1 MIYGIEDT
9 TLTALGD
16 TIRNKLNV
24 EPYVKP
30 DTFKLNYS
38 LSQND
43 DIDTTRSFSFEGAS
57 KIKAIIDVV
66 WDNKQNKFPN
76 PVCVAPGIFKNDAII
91 PSSSRVI
98 TLDKNTQFPIT
109 IIVDGR
115 DISFGITQ
123 GNGFETANV
132 SVELFALDADG
143 NDYFLTPLEMINKIS
158 NMDVLPPEAYEITGN
173 CENMFAHG
181 RFNWL
186 INKYGNKIITN
197 NITATSMMFYSNSTL
212 EEIPFVINCDTTK
225 SFSIASMFAYCY
237 KLKTPPIMTVKPT
250 SMSSV
255 FNSCHNLRRIPDNY
269 FDTWIWT
276 TDYSSAGSTANTMSS
291 IFQYCYSLRHYPEA
305 VYQHI
310 NPKANYSNTIYNYMI
325 SKCYSIDELMNIPV
339 YTETIYTSNM
349 FRDSFTE
356 CDRLMNMTFA
366 VQDDGTPYAV
376 KWKSQ
381 TIDLSTAGHFGGFNL
396 PEESRCVQ
404 YNSGITTDKRVSN
417 DETYHLLK
425 NDPDWYCG
433 STTRYSRYNHDS
445 AVRTINSLPDAS
457 AYLATTSGTNTIKF
471 KGEAGSAT
479 DGGAINTLTAEEIAV
494 ATAKGWTV
502 SLA

>member
-1 MIYGIEDT
+1 MAMYSIEDK

-16 TIRNKLNV
+16 AVRNKLNV

-30 DTFKLNYS
+30 DTFKLNYGLAGS
-38 LSQND
+38 GIYSTN
-43 DIDTTRSFSFEGAS
+43 SFSLTGAS

-66 WDNKQNKFPN
+66 WDNQFDRIPN
-76 PVCVAPGIFKNDAII
+76 PVCVAPGIFDKQNLI
-91 PSSSRVI
+91 SSSSIVM
-98 TLDKNTQFPIT
+98 TLDGNTQFPIT
-109 IIVDGR
+109 VVVDGS
-115 DISFGITQ
+115 DISIGITQ

-143 NDYFLTPLEMINKIS
+143 NDYFLTPLEIINKI
-158 NMDVLPPEAYEITGN
+158 NNFDIIPPEAYEITGN
-173 CENMFAHG
+173 CEDMFAQG

-197 NITATSMMFYSNSTL
+197 NINAISMMFYSNNTL

-225 SFSIASMFAYCY
+225 SISVASMFAYCY
-237 KLKTPPIMTVKPT
+237 KLKTPPIVIVKPT
-250 SMSSV
+250 SISSV
-255 FNSCHNLRRIPDNY
+255 FSNCHNLRRIPDNY

-276 TDYSSAGSTANTMSS
+276 TDYSGASGSTNIMSS

-305 VYQHI
+305 IYQHI
-310 NPKANYSNTIYNYMI
+310 NPNANYSNTIYNYMI
-325 SKCYSIDELMNIPV
+325 NRCYSIDELMNIPV
-339 YTETIYTSNM
+339 YTETIYTSSM

-366 VQDDGTPYAV
+366 LQEDGTPYAV

-381 TIDLSTAGHFGGFNL
+381 TIDLSTAGHYGGFN
-396 PEESRCVQ
+396 PYEDSRCVN
-404 YNSGITTDKRVSN
+404 YNSGITTDKRVSD

-471 KGEAGSAT
+471 KGEAGSST

-502 SLA
+502 SFV